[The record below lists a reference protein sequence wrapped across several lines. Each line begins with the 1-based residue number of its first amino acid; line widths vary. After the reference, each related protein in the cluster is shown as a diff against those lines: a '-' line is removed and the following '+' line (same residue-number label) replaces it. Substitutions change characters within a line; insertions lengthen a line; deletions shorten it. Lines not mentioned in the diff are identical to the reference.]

1 MADTDQ
7 LSDVVERFM
16 RIVQVPSQSDE
27 AHEDQTPSTP
37 SQLRMAMVLA
47 HDLEELGCEDVEQA
61 EHAYVTASFPAS
73 AGAEDLPALGLCA
86 HIDTSPDAPAEN
98 VHPHIVHYEGGP
110 LVAGVVDGASI
121 ETTPAQVPD
130 LEKLVGQ
137 DIVCSDGRTLL
148 SADDKAGVAEICS
161 LLKRLGEHP
170 ELPHPTLKIAFVPD
184 EEIGHGAALLDLKKF
199 GAKWCYTVDGEA
211 LGEFNYETF
220 NASEAIVDIKGVMV
234 HPGTAKDVMVNAITV
249 AAEFDNLVPA
259 FERPEHTEGYEGF
272 YHPIAITG
280 TASEVR
286 LTYIV
291 RDHDGKK
298 FAAREE
304 TLKDIAAFLNRRHGE
319 GTVKVTIKEQYRN
332 MADYFD
338 GMDFLVDNALEAN
351 REAGIEPHVVAV
363 RGGTDG
369 SQLTVRGLPCPNI
382 ATGGYN
388 AHSVRE
394 FIPVRSLEK
403 TVDVLEHLVAKF
415 AVPQKA

>member
-1 MADTDQ
+1 M
-7 LSDVVERFM
+7 
-16 RIVQVPSQSDE
+16 
-27 AHEDQTPSTP
+27 
-37 SQLRMAMVLA
+37 
-47 HDLEELGCEDVEQA
+47 
-61 EHAYVTASFPAS
+61 
-73 AGAEDLPALGLCA
+73 
-86 HIDTSPDAPAEN
+86 
-98 VHPHIVHYEGGP
+98 
-110 LVAGVVDGASI
+110 
-121 ETTPAQVPD
+121 
-130 LEKLVGQ
+130 
-137 DIVCSDGRTLL
+137 
-148 SADDKAGVAEICS
+148 
-161 LLKRLGEHP
+161 
-170 ELPHPTLKIAFVPD
+170 
-184 EEIGHGAALLDLKKF
+184 
-199 GAKWCYTVDGEA
+199 
-211 LGEFNYETF
+211 
-220 NASEAIVDIKGVMV
+220 
-234 HPGTAKDVMVNAITV
+234 
-249 AAEFDNLVPA
+249 
-259 FERPEHTEGYEGF
+259 
-272 YHPIAITG
+272 
-280 TASEVR
+280 R

-291 RDHDGKK
+291 SDHDGKK

>member
-37 SQLRMAMVLA
+37 SQLKMAETLA
-47 HDLEELGCEDVEQA
+47 HDLEELGCEDVEQD

-184 EEIGHGAALLDLKKF
+184 EEIGHGAALLDIARL
-199 GAKWCYTVDGEA
+199 GVDYAYTVDG
-211 LGEFNYETF
+211 GELPQVNYETF
-220 NASEAIVDIKGVMV
+220 NAAAAHWDIRGVNV
-234 HPGTAKDVMVNAITV
+234 HPGDAKNTMVNACLV
-249 AAEFDNLVPA
+249 AMEVNSMLPA
-259 FERPEHTEGYEGF
+259 GDIPAATEGYEGF
-272 YHPIAITG
+272 FHLLEMRG
-280 TASEVR
+280 TVEAAE
-286 LTYIV
+286 LDYII
-291 RDHDGKK
+291 RDHD
-298 FAAREE
+298 A
-304 TLKDIAAFLNRRHGE
+304 AAFECRKRAMRHIEKLMNEKYGA
-319 GTVKVTIKEQYRN
+319 GTAKLTLTAQYRN
-332 MADYFD
+332 MAERLAER
-338 GMDFLVDNALEAN
+338 MDIVSRAERAI
-351 REAGIEPHVVAV
+351 EKAGLTPERVPV

-369 SQLTVRGLPCPNI
+369 AQLSFRGLLCPNI
-382 ATGGYN
+382 GTGGYCF
-388 AHSVRE
+388 HG
-394 FIPVRSLEK
+394 PY
-403 TVDVLEHLVAKF
+403 EHITAE
-415 AVPQKA
+415 AMDTATEIIHNIIAG